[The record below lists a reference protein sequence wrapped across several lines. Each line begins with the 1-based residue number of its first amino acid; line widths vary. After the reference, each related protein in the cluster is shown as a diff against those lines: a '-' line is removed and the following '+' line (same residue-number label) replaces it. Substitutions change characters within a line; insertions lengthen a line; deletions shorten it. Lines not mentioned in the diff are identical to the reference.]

1 MDNAEA
7 QQANHDEMCDSPDKP
22 NISREKFVQIL
33 ERMRDEDNLAR
44 KINALLGEQD
54 SVLRDASDFFDAS
67 CFVASGRQT
76 IIDLLA
82 LLMRDDSSWVEYF
95 VCELGYGIGYE
106 PGCVTDAEGAD
117 IDLSDAGKLYDFLAS
132 EYAN

>member
-1 MDNAEA
+1 MTTF
-7 QQANHDEMCDSPDKP
+7 SVKP
-22 NISREKFVQIL
+22 NISREKFVQII

-44 KINALLGEQD
+44 KINALIGEQG

-67 CFVASGRQT
+67 CFIISDRQT
-76 IIDLLA
+76 VIDLLS
-82 LLMRDDSSWVEYF
+82 LLMRDEDEWIEYF
-95 VCELGYGIGYE
+95 VCELGYGIEYE
-106 PGCVTDAEGAD
+106 PGCVTDAAGAD